1 MEEKNKS
8 VKNVKV
14 NQENVKKNFQYKLK
28 RAFAIV
34 GTVIVVGSVI
44 GGIDSSRKK
53 DKENVNSYLS
63 GISVSESISEYEQL
77 KQIKIEDIKDWLEI
91 SEDSIK
97 YEDEVVKILKDNTD
111 YKPELHIDNSLD
123 EYKKAAEIIEN
134 LYGKDLSPEQ
144 EDLLIKA
151 ALTLSKNAQLANEKL
166 RKYGYN
172 FVEKETLR
180 LLKEDFAK
188 HVGIEFD
195 DPDKIEI
202 GIVEDEWTTPCI
214 SVNVNGNENGN
225 ENGNGNIYE
234 CTGYPCDVAK
244 IIGAAQSARRGVSK
258 ESDMYEYNEDRNDVL
273 RNAVKACEVISS
285 GATDEVIWDIKVPKK
300 NNSKYYNPIKCKAPS
315 LNEIIKSSKEAN
327 LTTEGRSR

>member
-14 NQENVKKNFQYKLK
+14 NPEIVKKNFQYKLK
-28 RAFAIV
+28 RAVAIV
-34 GTVIVVGSVI
+34 GTVVIVI
-44 GGIDSSRKK
+44 GSGLGWIHSSREK

-111 YKPELHIDNSLD
+111 YELDELHIDNSLD

-172 FVEKETLR
+172 LVEKETLR

-202 GIVEDEWTTPCI
+202 RIEEEEWTTPCI
-214 SVNVNGNENGN
+214 SVNVNGK
-225 ENGNGNIYE
+225 IYE
-234 CTGYPCDVAK
+234 CTGYPYDIAQIIAAVQRAK
-244 IIGAAQSARRGVSK
+244 EGKSK
-258 ESDMYEYNEDRNDVL
+258 ETDMFEYNDVRNDVL
-273 RNAVKACEVISS
+273 GEGLKAIKILSS
-285 GATDEVIWDIKVPKK
+285 GATDKVKWDIKVPEED
-300 NNSKYYNPIKCKAPS
+300 SKYYNPIKCKAPG
-315 LNEIIKSSKEAN
+315 LNEIIKSSEAN
-327 LTTEGRSR
+327 LTGRSR

>member
-1 MEEKNKS
+1 MAEKNKS

-14 NQENVKKNFQYKLK
+14 NQENVKKNVLYKLK
-28 RAFAIV
+28 QAVAIV
-34 GTVIVVGSVI
+34 GTVVIVVGSGI
-44 GGIDSSRKK
+44 GIHFSRKK

-97 YEDEVVKILKDNTD
+97 YEDKVVEILKDNTD
-111 YKPELHIDNSLD
+111 YELDELPIGSLE
-123 EYKKAAEIIEN
+123 EYKKAVKKFNDI
-134 LYGKDLSPEQ
+134 KDPSTVKEQ
-144 EDLLIKA
+144 EEKLKSAITIAKC
-151 ALTLSKNAQLANEKL
+151 AQDANEKL

-202 GIVEDEWTTPCI
+202 GIVEDEWMTSYI
-214 SVNVNGNENGN
+214 SVKDKTNGDN
-225 ENGNGNIYE
+225 YE

-244 IIGAAQSARRGVSK
+244 TIGAVQRAEEGESK
-258 ESDMYEYNEDRNDVL
+258 ESDPFKRNKDRNDVL
-273 RNAVKACEVISS
+273 RDAVEACEVISS
-285 GATDEVIWDIKVPKK
+285 GATDEVNWDIKVPKK
-300 NNSKYYNPIKCKAPS
+300 DDSKYYNPTKCNAPS
-315 LNEIIKSSKEAN
+315 LNKIITSSNEAN
-327 LTTEGRSR
+327 LTEGRSR

>member
-14 NQENVKKNFQYKLK
+14 NPEIVKKNFQYKLK
-28 RAFAIV
+28 RAVAIV
-34 GTVIVVGSVI
+34 GTVIVIGSGI
-44 GGIDSSRKK
+44 GIGIHFSGEKK

-111 YKPELHIDNSLD
+111 YELDELHIDNSLD

-202 GIVEDEWTTPCI
+202 GIVDDELMTPYI
-214 SVNVNGNENGN
+214 SVNVNEK
-225 ENGNGNIYE
+225 IYE
-234 CTGYPCDVAK
+234 CTGYPYDIAQIIAAVQRAK
-244 IIGAAQSARRGVSK
+244 EGKSK
-258 ESDMYEYNEDRNDVL
+258 ETDMFEYNDVRNDVL
-273 RNAVKACEVISS
+273 GEGLKAIKTLSS
-285 GATDEVIWDIKVPKK
+285 GATDKVNWDIKVPEEDD
-300 NNSKYYNPIKCKAPS
+300 SKYYNYYNPIKCKAPN
-315 LNEIIKSSKEAN
+315 LNEIKSKEAN
-327 LTTEGRSR
+327 LTGRSR

>member
-34 GTVIVVGSVI
+34 GTVIVIGSGI
-44 GGIDSSRKK
+44 GIHFSREK

-111 YKPELHIDNSLD
+111 YKPELHIVNSLD
-123 EYKKAAEIIEN
+123 EYKKAVETIER
-134 LYGKDLSPEQ
+134 LHDVKVLSPEQ
-144 EDLLIKA
+144 KDLLIKA
-151 ALTLSKNAQLANEKL
+151 ALILSKNAQLANEKL

-172 FVEKETLR
+172 FLEEETLR
-180 LLKEDFAK
+180 LLKEDFCK
-188 HVGIEFD
+188 HVGIKFD
-195 DPDKIEI
+195 NPDKIETGVI
-202 GIVEDEWTTPCI
+202 EDELMTPYIIVEAGDT
-214 SVNVNGNENGN
+214 
-225 ENGNGNIYE
+225 YK
-234 CTGYPCDVAK
+234 CTGYPYDVAK
-244 IIGAAQSARRGVSK
+244 TIGAVQSARRGVSK
-258 ESDMYEYNEDRNDVL
+258 EKGIFCYNEDRNDVL
-273 RNAVKACEVISS
+273 RNAVEACEVISS
-285 GATDEVIWDIKVPKK
+285 GATDEVNWDIKVPDGGNKL
-300 NNSKYYNPIKCKAPS
+300 YNPTKCNAPS
-315 LNEIIKSSKEAN
+315 LKKIITSSNEAN
-327 LTTEGRSR
+327 LTEGRSR

>member
-28 RAFAIV
+28 RAVAIV
-34 GTVIVVGSVI
+34 GTVIVIGSGIVGI
-44 GGIDSSRKK
+44 HFSREKK

-97 YEDEVVKILKDNTD
+97 YEDKVVKVIKDNTD
-111 YKPELHIDNSLD
+111 YELDELPTGSLE
-123 EYKKAAEIIEN
+123 EYKKAVKEFN
-134 LYGKDLSPEQ
+134 DMKDPSTVKEKEKKL
-144 EDLLIKA
+144 KA
-151 ALTLSKNAQLANEKL
+151 AITIAKCAQDANEKL

-202 GIVEDEWTTPCI
+202 GIVEDEWMTSYI
-214 SVNVNGNENGN
+214 SVEDKTNGDN
-225 ENGNGNIYE
+225 YE

-244 IIGAAQSARRGVSK
+244 TIGAVQRAEEGESK
-258 ESDMYEYNEDRNDVL
+258 ESDPFKRNKDRNDVL
-273 RNAVKACEVISS
+273 RDAVEACEAISS
-285 GATDEVIWDIKVPKK
+285 GATDEVNWDIKVPEEYD
-300 NNSKYYNPIKCKAPS
+300 SKYYNPIECKAPS
-315 LNEIIKSSKEAN
+315 LNKIITSPKEAN
-327 LTTEGRSR
+327 LTEGRSR

>member
-28 RAFAIV
+28 RAVAIV
-34 GTVIVVGSVI
+34 GTAVIVIGS
-44 GGIDSSRKK
+44 GMGMHFSREK

-111 YKPELHIDNSLD
+111 YKPELHIVNSLD
-123 EYKKAAEIIEN
+123 EYKKAVETIEN

-144 EDLLIKA
+144 KDLLIEA
-151 ALTLSKNAQLANEKL
+151 ALILSKNAQLANEKL
-166 RKYGYN
+166 MKYGYN
-172 FVEKETLR
+172 LVEKETLR

-188 HVGIEFD
+188 HVGINFE
-195 DPDKIEI
+195 DPSEIEI
-202 GIVEDEWTTPCI
+202 GIVDDAPYI
-214 SVNVNGNENGN
+214 IVNVNGK
-225 ENGNGNIYE
+225 IYE
-234 CTGYPCDVAK
+234 CTGYPYDIAQIIAAVQRAK
-244 IIGAAQSARRGVSK
+244 EGKSK
-258 ESDMYEYNEDRNDVL
+258 ESDPFGRNEG
-273 RNAVKACEVISS
+273 RNAVLNAALVDGIETLSS
-285 GATDEVIWDIKVPKK
+285 GATGKVNWEIKVPKYD
-300 NNSKYYNPIKCKAPS
+300 SEYYNPIKCNAPS
-315 LNEIIKSSKEAN
+315 SKKIITSSKAN
-327 LTTEGRSR
+327 LTEGRSR

>member
-1 MEEKNKS
+1 MAEKNKS

-28 RAFAIV
+28 RAVAIV
-34 GTVIVVGSVI
+34 GTVIVIGSGI
-44 GGIDSSRKK
+44 GIHFSGEKK

-97 YEDEVVKILKDNTD
+97 YEDEVVKVIKDNID
-111 YKPELHIDNSLD
+111 YELD
-123 EYKKAAEIIEN
+123 ELPTGSLEEYESAVKKFNDI
-134 LYGKDLSPEQ
+134 KDPSTVKEKEEKLKSA
-144 EDLLIKA
+144 ITIAKC
-151 ALTLSKNAQLANEKL
+151 AQNANEKL

-202 GIVEDEWTTPCI
+202 GIVEDEWMTSYI
-214 SVNVNGNENGN
+214 SVKDKTNGDN
-225 ENGNGNIYE
+225 YE

-244 IIGAAQSARRGVSK
+244 TIGAVQRAEEGESK
-258 ESDMYEYNEDRNDVL
+258 ESDPFKRNKDRNDVL
-273 RNAVKACEVISS
+273 RDAVEACEVISS
-285 GATDEVIWDIKVPKK
+285 GATDEVNWDIKVPKK
-300 NNSKYYNPIKCKAPS
+300 DDSKYYNPTKCNAPS
-315 LNEIIKSSKEAN
+315 LNKIITSSNEAN
-327 LTTEGRSR
+327 LTEGRSR